1 MIAFLIIS
9 IVCYLLLLG
18 LVTSILVMYFK
29 QTKEHLKGKA
39 EYEQKLNYY
48 INELRK
54 RANIE
59 K

>member
-29 QTKEHLKGKA
+29 QTKEHLKEKT
-39 EYEQKLNYY
+39 EYKQKLNYY